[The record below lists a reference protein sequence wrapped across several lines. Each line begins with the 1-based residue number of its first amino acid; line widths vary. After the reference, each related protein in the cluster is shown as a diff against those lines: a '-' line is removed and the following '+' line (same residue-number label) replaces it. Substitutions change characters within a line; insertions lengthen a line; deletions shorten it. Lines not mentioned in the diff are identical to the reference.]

1 MYDFFDLIY
10 KSWDRPIK
18 EVKAYKVLENDNGY
32 QIVVNALGISKD
44 DIHVEVM
51 QNTLHINGK
60 TVDEDIDFTNTVR
73 YQFNVS
79 KIVDRLKRVDY
90 TLKNGLLHVHLILE
104 KETKKQIKVQYKD
117 W

>member
-1 MYDFFDLIY
+1 MYEFFDLIY

-18 EVKAYKVLENDNGY
+18 EVKAYRVLETDDGY
-32 QIVVNALGISKD
+32 QIVVNALGIDKD
-44 DIHVEVM
+44 DIKVEVL

-60 TVDEDIDFTNTVR
+60 TIDEDIEFTNTVR

-79 KIVDRLKRVDY
+79 KIVERLKRIQY

-104 KETKKQIKVQYKD
+104 QKHKKEIKVEYKD
-117 W
+117 